1 VSADSDRARFEEKVT
16 ALVGAALPGATFLE
30 LDSPLGEEAV
40 SFAAYDEADTRPAAA
55 LLAALGEVLR
65 SGGWQTTP
73 APPSEGIVGLNAAKE
88 GLGGGTFGVQ
98 TSVISFTGFTE
109 PGAAAFAQ
117 EAARGSGGPGGPDGS
132 IGPNGSGGPGG
143 ADGSGGSGGSAG
155 GSAGPGEPGGPGS
168 RTADLSA
175 EIRAA
180 IRAAT
185 PGVVHPRDDFE
196 DEDALRIAGWD
207 PDEKQSNEALL
218 GKATTYLTAHGWQV
232 SPEFTDS
239 DDRSAR
245 VGKPGLAAGRLYAS
259 NRSLTFTGRLTP

>member
-30 LDSPLGEEAV
+30 LDSPLGAEAV

-55 LLAALGEVLR
+55 LLAALGAALR
-65 SGGWQTTP
+65 ADGWQTTQ
-73 APPSEGIVGLNAAKE
+73 AEPSEGVVGLNAAKE
-88 GLGGGTFGVQ
+88 GLGGGTFGAQ

-117 EAARGSGGPGGPDGS
+117 DAASAG
-132 IGPNGSGGPGG
+132 
-143 ADGSGGSGGSAG
+143 DGSGGGT
-155 GSAGPGEPGGPGS
+155 AGPGEPGAPGAPGCG
-168 RTADLSA
+168 TGALSA

-185 PGVVHPRDDFE
+185 PGAVHPRDDFE

-207 PDEKQSNEALL
+207 PDEKQSNGALL
-218 GKATTYLTAHGWQV
+218 DKAATYLTAHGWQV
-232 SPEFTDS
+232 SPEPTGS

-245 VGKPGLAAGRLYAS
+245 IAKPGLAAGRLYAS
-259 NRSLTFTGRLTP
+259 NQALTFTGHLSR